1 MILGVIAIVI
11 ADDKIESKTY
21 MTNGISSLVRKL
33 PSYASDIKTNLT
45 KIFLSTEN
53 NFLSEEELYLV
64 ALTVGYALRH
74 ETVLNS
80 IRSDAKLVLEESH
93 ANACKAAAV
102 IMAMNNCFYGFKDL
116 CNDEEINGFE
126 ANLDMTTIQN
136 PGIDIKL
143 FEMACLA
150 ISILNKCKYCIDI
163 HQKKLIKKSVS
174 KETFVE
180 IARVVSVLSAAAV
193 AMDIEKLR
201 SYDFVVRE
209 ASVDD

>member
-1 MILGVIAIVI
+1 MT
-11 ADDKIESKTY
+11 DDKIKLKIY
-21 MTNGISSLVRKL
+21 MTNGISSLVKKL
-33 PSYASDIKTNLT
+33 PTYANDIKANLT
-45 KIFLSTEN
+45 KLFLSTEN
-53 NFLSEEELYLV
+53 NFLSQEELYLV

-74 ETVLNS
+74 ETLLNS
-80 IRSDAKLVLEESH
+80 IRSDAKLILEDSH

-116 CNDEEINGFE
+116 CNDDEINSFE
-126 ANLDMTTIQN
+126 SNLEMTIVQN
-136 PGIDIKL
+136 PGTDIKL

-150 ISILNKCKYCIDI
+150 ISILNKCKYCIGI
-163 HQKKLIKKSVS
+163 HQKKLLKKSVS
-174 KETFVE
+174 KQIFIE